1 MFPHSRTSCR
11 VHKAGLF
18 IAEGIS
24 RYRKLRGYLR
34 FSKAA
39 SLSNFIIKH
48 PHIRLMLKTRVYIL
62 VSNI

>member
-1 MFPHSRTSCR
+1 MFPHSRTTCR

-24 RYRKLRGYLR
+24 RYRKPKDYLR
-34 FSKAA
+34 FSKTA
-39 SLSNFIIKH
+39 SLSNFIIEH
-48 PHIRLMLKTRVYIL
+48 FHTRLMLKTRVNIL